1 MRLYLISDNIDTQM
15 GLRLAGIE
23 GVVVNDKDAF
33 DQALVNALETEDIGI
48 LLLTSIAYD
57 YDRNRLDEL
66 KLSLSRPLIVEISD
80 RHQSLDVSEM
90 IENTLKKI
98 TGGLS

>member
-1 MRLYLISDNIDTQM
+1 MKLYLISDNIDTQM

-23 GVVVNDKDAF
+23 GVVINSKKEYQEVLKQVLLD
-33 DQALVNALETEDIGI
+33 EEIGI

-57 YDRNRLDEL
+57 YGRDEL
-66 KLSLSRPLIVEISD
+66 DDMKLNLSRPLIVEISD
-80 RHQSLDVSEM
+80 RHQSLDVSDM

-98 TGGLS
+98 TGGIS